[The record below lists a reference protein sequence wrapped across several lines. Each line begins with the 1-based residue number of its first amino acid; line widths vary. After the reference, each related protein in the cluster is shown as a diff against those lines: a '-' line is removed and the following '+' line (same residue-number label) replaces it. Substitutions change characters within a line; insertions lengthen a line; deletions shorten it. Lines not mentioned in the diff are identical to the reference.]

1 MADPKILYKYI
12 SADRFKQLWS
22 EEKIRFT
29 QLNQLNDPFENR
41 VLDPN
46 VDLNMA
52 NLSQFVTDN
61 DWLNNAFL
69 AGDLLTIQNHYK
81 KIQMEIDNR
90 FGILSLSR
98 NPLNLLMWSHYADSH
113 KGVVIGIDV
122 SDPFF
127 YDAGVMI
134 NPKEGNVIYSSI
146 KPRNL
151 KLIKSIHREPH
162 EDGSGG
168 YSLIIESSDTIHI
181 DLIFLY
187 KAFDWAYEEEVR
199 VVRDFNISQGSA
211 GKTEDVR
218 LFSLPKSLIK
228 EVIFGVRYDYD
239 ANPIKEFIA
248 KNSKSDVKIMQTTI
262 GDFDY
267 AIQIKNLNEKNNLV
281 APKPPVIMKGQMLQ
295 GKNNKGK
302 KKK

>member
-1 MADPKILYKYI
+1 MAGPKILYKYI
-12 SADRFKQLWS
+12 SAARFKKLWS
-22 EEKIRFT
+22 DEKIRFT
-29 QLNQLNDPFENR
+29 QLNQLNDPYENR

-52 NLSQFVTDN
+52 NFSQFITDN
-61 DWLNNAFL
+61 NWLNNAFL
-69 AGDLLTIQNHYK
+69 SGDLLTIQNHYK

-90 FGILSLSR
+90 FGILALSR
-98 NPLNLLMWSHYADSH
+98 NPLNLLMWSHYADEH

-122 SDPFF
+122 SDPIF
-127 YDAGVMI
+127 YELGVMI
-134 NPKEGNVIYSSI
+134 NPKEGNIVYSSI

-162 EDGSGG
+162 EEGAG
-168 YSLIIESSDTIHI
+168 YKLIIESADSIDI

-199 VVRDFNISQGSA
+199 VVRDFSINQGTLA
-211 GKTEDVR
+211 EKTDDVR
-218 LFSLPKSLIK
+218 LFSLPKSVIK
-228 EVIFGVRYDYD
+228 EVIFGVRYDYKE
-239 ANPIKEFIA
+239 NPIVDFIA
-248 KNSKSDVKIMQTTI
+248 KNGQSDIKIMQTSI
-262 GDFDY
+262 GDFNY
-267 AIQIKNLNEKNNLV
+267 AMEMKSLNEKNNSV
-281 APKPPVIMKGQMLQ
+281 TPKPPVIMKGRMLQ